1 LDLSTNPV
9 GAAVVIPPLNLNTNT
24 VTFECLIKPTY
35 DQTLNYNTI
44 FAGVV
49 VHRNVLANNTACG
62 LDFASATTL
71 GYEWNTKNAAEP
83 IPAFDSGLTPI
94 EGSWNY
100 VALTISPTTA
110 TVYLYDGTNWSVSV
124 DSGHTNFAAQAFNG
138 PTCIGFDPL
147 QRTNFFNGSVDE
159 VAIYNKTLTEG
170 AERDAG
176 EFQDFRAALRPSRS
190 EGTLSAGLWNNEC
203 YLKMKGEADYEPA
216 ANHAA
221 AKGVPQSL
229 PRAPQDRHIL
239 EWIEACKGRGKTFSP
254 FEFGGHVTEIGAAG
268 LVALRLGRDIEWNG
282 RAMKA
287 KEEPDA
293 APLVQPQSRKGWAA

>member
-1 LDLSTNPV
+1 
-9 GAAVVIPPLNLNTNT
+9 
-24 VTFECLIKPTY
+24 
-35 DQTLNYNTI
+35 
-44 FAGVV
+44 
-49 VHRNVLANNTACG
+49 
-62 LDFASATTL
+62 
-71 GYEWNTKNAAEP
+71 
-83 IPAFDSGLTPI
+83 
-94 EGSWNY
+94 
-100 VALTISPTTA
+100 
-110 TVYLYDGTNWSVSV
+110 
-124 DSGHTNFAAQAFNG
+124 
-138 PTCIGFDPL
+138 
-147 QRTNFFNGSVDE
+147 